1 MAEFIPVGSFDIVI
15 FGGTG
20 DLSRR
25 KLLPALYHRWADG
38 QIPENSRIIG
48 VSRSDMDDSAF
59 KAFAFDACEEATP
72 EKLDKTEWKKFEKHL
87 AYVAM
92 DATDPKADWEAL
104 KSLLTLDPERPC
116 IFYLA
121 VTPKIYVPICQA
133 LGKVGLSD
141 GNSRVV
147 LEKPIGTDLVSARE
161 INEGVG
167 AVFCE
172 ECIYR
177 IDHYLGKET
186 VQNLM
191 VLRFANSLFEPLWNR
206 TAIDHIQ
213 ITVAEHY
220 GVGERAGYYDGSGAL
235 RDMVQNHLLQLLC
248 LIAMEPP
255 NSIDGDAIRVEKI
268 KVLEALRPMTKDKVS
283 KNSVRAQ
290 YKAGSVKGE
299 AVGGYLEEL
308 GRDSDTETF
317 VALKATVDNWRWARV
332 PFYLRTGKRM
342 KGRHSEIV
350 IQFRPAPHAM
360 FGQSKGHGQSNRLVI
375 NVQPDEGVK
384 LYLQIKEPGPGGLR
398 IKSLPMDLSYE
409 DNFQVRY
416 PDAYERL
423 LMDVVRGN
431 LSLFMR
437 REEVEAAWKWVDGLL
452 EAWQEA
458 ETPMHTYQAGVED
471 GPVEARMML
480 RRDDRDWWEIKDD

>member
-20 DLSRR
+20 DLAKR
-25 KLLPALYHRWADG
+25 KLLPALYHRWVDG
-38 QIPENSRIIG
+38 QIPQDARIIG
-48 VSRSDMDDSAF
+48 VSRTQMDDAAF
-59 KAFAFDACEEATP
+59 KDFAFEACEAATP
-72 EKLDKTEWKKFEKHL
+72 EALEAGRWNAFAQHL
-87 AYVAM
+87 RFVSM
-92 DATDPKADWEAL
+92 DATSSDADWSGLAG
-104 KSLLTLDPERPC
+104 LLTRNPDRPC

-133 LGKVGLSD
+133 LGKAGLAE

-147 LEKPIGTDLVSARE
+147 LEKPIGTDLISARD
-161 INEGVG
+161 INAGVG
-167 AVFCE
+167 AVFPE
-172 ECIYR
+172 ERIYR

-206 TAIDHIQ
+206 SAIEHIQ

-220 GVGERAGYYDGSGAL
+220 GVGDRAGYYDGSGAL

-255 NSIDGDAIRVEKI
+255 NAISGDAIRTEKI
-268 KVLEALRPMTKDKVS
+268 KVLEALRPMTSDLVVQDT
-283 KNSVRAQ
+283 VRAQ
-290 YKAGSVKGE
+290 YRAGSVAGTPV
-299 AVGGYLEEL
+299 AGYIEEL
-308 GRDSDTETF
+308 GHQSDTETF
-317 VALKATVDNWRWARV
+317 VAIKAAIDNWRWAEV

-342 KGRHSEIV
+342 KGRHSEIA

-360 FGQSKGHGQSNRLVI
+360 FGPNQGQSNRLVI
-375 NVQPDEGVK
+375 KVQPDEGVE
-384 LYLQIKEPGPGGLR
+384 LYVQIKEPGPGGLR
-398 IKSLPMDLSYE
+398 IRSLPMDLAYAE
-409 DNFQVRY
+409 NFGGVRY

-431 LSLFMR
+431 LALFMR
-437 REEVEAAWKWVDGLL
+437 REEVEAAWRWVDGLL
-452 EAWQEA
+452 EAWQQA
-458 ETPMHTYQAGVED
+458 DMPMHSYQAGLED
-471 GPVEARMML
+471 GPVEARLLL
-480 RRDDRDWWEIKDD
+480 RRDGRDWWEYGHG